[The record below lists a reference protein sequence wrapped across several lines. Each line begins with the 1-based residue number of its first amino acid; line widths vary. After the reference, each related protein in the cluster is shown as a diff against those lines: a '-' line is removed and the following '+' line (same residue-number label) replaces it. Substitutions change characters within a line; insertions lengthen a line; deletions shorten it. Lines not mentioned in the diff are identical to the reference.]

1 MGIKILTMI
10 EDLSLEILSE
20 GDLGEIIK
28 VSDLNRPGLQ
38 FAGFYSYFAS
48 ERVQIVGKAEWSFL
62 DSMQPEMRKKRLKKY
77 FQLDIPCT
85 ILTRDMDPHDEFL
98 AEAKKNTKWV
108 LRTDDVSTRFIS
120 RLTGYLDEKMA
131 PETRMHGVLV
141 DVYGT
146 GILILGE
153 SGIGKS
159 ETALEIIKRGHR
171 LVADDAVDVKN
182 IGGELKGF
190 APYITKGMMEVR
202 GLGIIDVPTLYGLST
217 ILDEKVIEL
226 VIYLEQWEEDNK
238 YERLGLDHEIM
249 EILDVPIRK
258 MVIPIRPGR
267 NLAVIIEA
275 AAANLRHSNSPVEI
289 IENRINQVAEWRIK
303 NEE

>member
-1 MGIKILTMI
+1 MGVKILTMV
-10 EDLSLEILSE
+10 EDLSLEILVRGNYDE
-20 GDLGEIIK
+20 AIK

-48 ERVQIVGKAEWSFL
+48 ERVQIIGMAEWSFL
-62 DSMQPEMRKKRLKKY
+62 DSMPPEMRKKRLKKY

-85 ILTRDMDPHDEFL
+85 ILTRDMVPHEEL
-98 AEAKKNTKWV
+98 IEEAEKNNKWI
-108 LRTDDVSTRFIS
+108 LRTDDVSTKCIS
-120 RLTGYLDEKMA
+120 KLTSYLDEKMA
-131 PETRMHGVLV
+131 PEIRMHGVLV

-171 LVADDAVDVKN
+171 LVADDAIDIKN
-182 IGGELKGF
+182 IGGVLKGYS
-190 APYITKGMMEVR
+190 PYITKGMMEVR

-226 VIYLEQWEEDNK
+226 VIYLEQWKEDNN
-238 YERLGLDHEIM
+238 YERLGLDHELI
-249 EILDVPIRK
+249 EILDVEIRK
-258 MVIPIRPGR
+258 LVIPIRPGR

-289 IENRINQVAEWRIK
+289 IGNRINEVAEWRK
-303 NEE
+303 NYAE

>member
-1 MGIKILTMI
+1 MPVKVTTII
-10 EDLSLEILSE
+10 EDLNLETIVY
-20 GDLGEIIK
+20 GEKNIDVT

-48 ERVQIVGKAEWSFL
+48 ERIQVVGRAEWSFL
-62 DSMQPEMRKKRLKKY
+62 DSMQEEMRKKRLTKY

-85 ILTRDMDPHDEFL
+85 ILTRDMEPHPEL
-98 AEAKKNTKWV
+98 INEAKKNKKWV
-108 LRTDDVSTRFIS
+108 LKTDDVSTKFIS
-120 RLTGYLDEKMA
+120 KITNYLEEKLA

-182 IGGELKGF
+182 IGGVLKGF

-202 GLGIIDVPTLYGLST
+202 GLGIIDVPTLYGFST
-217 ILDEKVIEL
+217 ILDEKNIEL
-226 VIYLEQWEEDNK
+226 IIYLEQWEEDNK
-238 YERLGLDHEIM
+238 YERLGLDHELM
-249 EILDVPIRK
+249 EILEVPIRK
-258 MVIPIRPGR
+258 MTIPIRPGR

-275 AAANLRHSNSPVEI
+275 AAVNLRHNNPSIDI
-289 IENRINQVAEWRIK
+289 IESRINQMAQWRK
-303 NEE
+303 MNEG